1 MEFISRKASSKV
13 YDAVI
18 VGSGAA
24 GGMAAYVMA
33 NAGMNV
39 LVLEAGPK
47 LDLYK
52 DFKTHAWP
60 YEEKYR
66 GRISPRP
73 NASVPMKFAFLLH
86 ITPSHSLACCKWF
99 FQVMGA
105 LCGAS

>member
-1 MEFISRKASSKV
+1 MEIISRKTTGRV

-24 GGMAAYVMA
+24 GGMAAYMLA
-33 NAGMNV
+33 NAGMKV

-47 LDLYK
+47 LDLYN

-66 GRISPRP
+66 GRHLAAGRAQLQIRFRRWLHDAHLR
-73 NASVPMKFAFLLH
+73 AS
-86 ITPSHSLACCKWF
+86 
-99 FQVMGA
+99 G
-105 LCGAS
+105 